1 MPAYAEKRF
10 LLIKDAKTYDAHE
23 KRARSMGYEL
33 ASITSN
39 QELIDAM
46 KVSNNMTVWI
56 GAIRHGSGNGPGND
70 NWKWSSGESWSFT
83 NWAPGEPNNHAGRE
97 NRVQMYPHGK
107 WNDINEEWRGPAVY
121 MMLGPRKLEGVFVPT
136 KFDKW
141 RGDGAH
147 LNNPDV
153 IRKNF
158 LFFFEDVNGSGDSCN
173 FTFKAPRVMQMNEA
187 GSRAPL
193 RRSGDGDKKFKYV
206 GTAGEGNS
214 LYDCVVEEVGFGGI
228 KISLWGKQ
236 GEIVMFGA
244 RATGLEEVDGIEF
257 GNENSLW
264 NNLEGKR
271 LVLEGQPEDCC
282 CLPGRCWGF
291 DSRMEQKIWFTEL
304 PQELEEKGLTQ
315 ARWDEWMKKLKDV
328 QRKSSSH
335 DWIRLL
341 TLCGL
346 IFAPMLLLL
355 SCQLKTS
362 KCDPFQIAMKNWLDE
377 FNKVLKPKG
386 VYAKAFTF
394 AEMGSGGGRGD
405 GALSILCFALDSAEI
420 DRLEKEPAL
429 QQGNSGDP
437 NWGCWCLP
445 AHEGRVL

>member
-1 MPAYAEKRF
+1 MMSMPMSTMPMSTMPISTIPMSTMPMQMPAYAEKRF

-23 KRARSMGYEL
+23 KRARSMGCEL

-83 NWAPGEPNNHAGRE
+83 NWGQGEPNNSGERE
-97 NRVQMYPHGK
+97 NRVQMYPDGK
-107 WNDINEEWRGPAVY
+107 WNDTNEEWRGPAVY

-147 LNNPDV
+147 LNNPDI

-244 RATGLEEVDGIEF
+244 RATEHEEVDGIEF

-282 CLPGRCWGF
+282 CLPGRCRGF

-304 PQELEEKGLTQ
+304 PQVRGHR
-315 ARWDEWMKKLKDV
+315 AAA
-328 QRKSSSH
+328 H
-335 DWIRLL
+335 
-341 TLCGL
+341 
-346 IFAPMLLLL
+346 
-355 SCQLKTS
+355 
-362 KCDPFQIAMKNWLDE
+362 
-377 FNKVLKPKG
+377 
-386 VYAKAFTF
+386 
-394 AEMGSGGGRGD
+394 SGN
-405 GALSILCFALDSAEI
+405 FVT
-420 DRLEKEPAL
+420 PY
-429 QQGNSGDP
+429 
-437 NWGCWCLP
+437 
-445 AHEGRVL
+445 